1 MRRTIA
7 HDSSYYESLSDISM
21 ATLGIF
27 IIFFVI
33 NLIFINSDVITQAVK
48 NKKLDQE
55 IINTRQE
62 LEDFKIE
69 ESTQIADFK
78 IQNEQDI
85 KYIEMQIESLR
96 AQSKQL
102 DRSIANAQEKIKK
115 ELNVDKV
122 ISLEEARAML
132 QQVKLKRTKV
142 ENELTQIRLNSNHIK
157 QEYSEYVEA
166 HNEYGTNPYIL
177 IDKATISGRKIYLN
191 GRIISSKNFKGILQA
206 INAGSGFS
214 FKMKDNNYVPD
225 WLNDLLISEGFFPII
240 NN

>member
-7 HDSSYYESLSDISM
+7 QNSSYYESLSDISM

-69 ESTQIADFK
+69 ESKQIADFTRQK
-78 IQNEQDI
+78 EQEI
-85 KYIEMQIESLR
+85 KYIETQIESIKS
-96 AQSKQL
+96 QSNQL
-102 DRSIANAQEKIKK
+102 DKTIANAQEKIKK

-122 ISLEEARAML
+122 ISIEEVRKIL
-132 QQVKLKRTKV
+132 QQVKLKRIKV

-166 HNEYGTNPYIL
+166 NNEDGKNPYIL
-177 IDKATISGRKIYLN
+177 IDKADIAAGSIYLN
-191 GRIISSKNFKGILQA
+191 GNRISYKNFKGILEA

-214 FKMKDNNYVPD
+214 FQMKNNNYAPE
-225 WLNDLLISEGFFPII
+225 WLNDLLISRGFFPII

>member
-7 HDSSYYESLSDISM
+7 HDSTYYESLSDISM

-33 NLIFINSDVITQAVK
+33 NLIFINSDVISQALL

-69 ESTQIADFK
+69 EAKQIADFK
-78 IQNEQDI
+78 SEKEKEINN
-85 KYIEMQIESLR
+85 IEAQIESLKSESNR
-96 AQSKQL
+96 L
-102 DRSIANAQEKIKK
+102 DRSIENAQEKIQKS
-115 ELNVDKV
+115 LNVDRV
-122 ISLEEARAML
+122 ISVEEVRSIL
-132 QQVKLKRTKV
+132 QEVKLKRIKV
-142 ENELTQIRLNSNHIK
+142 ENELSQIKLKSNHIK

-166 HNEYGTNPYIL
+166 YNEDGSHPYIL
-177 IDKATISGRKIYLN
+177 IDKVYDSRTIYLN
-191 GRIISSKNFKGILQA
+191 GRGISQKNFRGVLQA

-214 FKMKDNNYVPD
+214 FKIRNDNTAPD
-225 WLNDLLISEGFFPII
+225 WLNNLLISEGFFPIM

>member
-7 HDSSYYESLSDISM
+7 QNSSYYESLSDISM

-69 ESTQIADFK
+69 ESTQIADFTRQK
-78 IQNEQDI
+78 EQEI

-191 GRIISSKNFKGILQA
+191 GRIISSKYFKGILQA